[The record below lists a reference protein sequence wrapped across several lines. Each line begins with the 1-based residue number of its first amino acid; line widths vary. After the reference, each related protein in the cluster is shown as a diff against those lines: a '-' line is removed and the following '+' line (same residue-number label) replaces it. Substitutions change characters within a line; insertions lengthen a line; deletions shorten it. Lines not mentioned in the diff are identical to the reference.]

1 MEIGLNSLKKRISE
15 ININTISMIFGQG
28 DLPMSGLE
36 DTFGSGYQQ
45 IIIGFVVFI
54 LGAFWGGLEADGNMS
69 ASDVYWPALTMLA
82 GGMITLLGISFGTDH
97 EDDRTNDLRDAI
109 EDLTAKLD
117 KLVAMTSGKDSEE

>member
-1 MEIGLNSLKKRISE
+1 MEIGLNSLKKRIIE

>member
-1 MEIGLNSLKKRISE
+1 M
-15 ININTISMIFGQG
+15 INTIPLILSQG
-28 DLPMSGLE
+28 DLLMSGLE

-54 LGAFWGGLEADGNMS
+54 LGAFWGGLEADGSMT

-97 EDDRTNDLRDAI
+97 EDDRTNDLMDAI
-109 EDLTAKLD
+109 DELTARLD
-117 KLVAMTSGKDSEE
+117 KLVALTAGKDSEE

>member
-1 MEIGLNSLKKRISE
+1 
-15 ININTISMIFGQG
+15 MIFGQG
-28 DLPMSGLE
+28 DLTMSGLE

-54 LGAFWGGLEADGNMS
+54 LGAFWGGIEADGNMS

>member
-1 MEIGLNSLKKRISE
+1 MEIGLNSLKKRIIE

-28 DLPMSGLE
+28 DLTMSGLE

-54 LGAFWGGLEADGNMS
+54 LGAFWGGIEADGNMS

>member
-1 MEIGLNSLKKRISE
+1 
-15 ININTISMIFGQG
+15 
-28 DLPMSGLE
+28 MSSLE

-54 LGAFWGGLEADGNMS
+54 LGAFWGGIEADGNMT

-82 GGMITLLGISFGTDH
+82 GRMITLLGISFGSEH

-109 EDLTAKLD
+109 ADLTERLD
-117 KLVAMTSGKDSEE
+117 NLVALTTGKDSEE

>member
-1 MEIGLNSLKKRISE
+1 MEIGLNSLKKRIIE

-54 LGAFWGGLEADGNMS
+54 LGAFWGGIEADGNMS